1 MHRRQQ
7 QLRPGAKRH
16 ATRHFLAALLVFATL
31 ASAVPPD
38 AVFAA
43 VCCEN
48 MGGAMKET
56 CPLMRLKGLLQKQLA
71 RSGSSCHAGMEMPPS
86 GEAAHEHDATP
97 PELFP
102 ASDADAT
109 EHAHDQ
115 NASPQDAATEDAAS
129 PVAVSKPCHSECCC
143 QANYLTRTQ
152 RPRDGASITSR
163 FRPRPPASEVGQ
175 RVALAQLKD
184 DSAVRRLSP
193 ARAPPASL

>member
-1 MHRRQQ
+1 MHRRQPI
-7 QLRPGAKRH
+7 RPRAKRH

-43 VCCEN
+43 VCCES
-48 MGGAMKET
+48 MGGAMKDS

-71 RSGSSCHAGMEMPPS
+71 QSGSSCHAGAATPPS
-86 GEAAHEHDATP
+86 GEATHEHDAP
-97 PELFP
+97 QPELFP
-102 ASDADAT
+102 ATDADGA

-115 NASPQDAATEDAAS
+115 DASSQEATTEGASPR
-129 PVAVSKPCHSECCC
+129 VAVSKPCRSECCC

-152 RPRDGASITSR
+152 RPRDGAAITNR
-163 FRPRPPASEVGQ
+163 FRPRPPAPEAGQ
-175 RVALAQLKD
+175 RAALARLKD